1 MIKKIV
7 LGIGVLFVGL
17 QFFRGTP
24 PEVTA
29 ENPDDLLATSQ
40 ISSEVSSLFRTA
52 CYDCHSNET
61 RYPWYSYITPVSW
74 FVFDHISHGREEVNF
89 SEWASLRKSK
99 KVRILKDLAEEVGEG
114 KMPLESYTIMHGDA
128 QLTKEQ
134 RDLLV
139 NWAESFSA
147 EVMKE

>member
-1 MIKKIV
+1 MV
-7 LGIGVLFVGL
+7 
-17 QFFRGTP
+17 
-24 PEVTA
+24 A

-40 ISSEVSSLFRTA
+40 IDAEVSNLLRSA

-61 RYPWYSYITPVSW
+61 KYPWYSYITPFSW
-74 FVFDHISHGREEVNF
+74 FIFDHINHGREELNF

-99 KVRILKDLAEEVGEG
+99 KVRILKDLAEEVGEE

-128 QLTKEQ
+128 RLTKEQ

-139 NWAESFSA
+139 KWAEEFSA
-147 EVMKE
+147 VVMAE